1 MNEYSIIKIFNIV
14 TEKTLESSRVYRI
27 NEIQNNRQ
35 QKTKNLFVWLYKA
48 EGKRY
53 ALRITV
59 SHEMA
64 KSTYKPSSVPPYG
77 GDDHLSRT
85 AVTDGL

>member
-27 NEIQNNRQ
+27 NEIQKNRQ

-53 ALRITV
+53 ALCITV

-64 KSTYKPSSVPPYG
+64 KSTYKPRYRKVKAYG
-77 GDDHLSRT
+77 LLGYWKTNLY
-85 AVTDGL
+85 A